1 MDNVTLNKILAKD
14 IMTKEVVSVRSDT
27 PLLDVAKVLAEHNFD
42 GVPVVDER
50 KKIVG
55 ILTEYDLITKTSPI
69 NIGFIRQILTD
80 IESKNKDKAE
90 TIVELTVKQVMN
102 PEPLTLKDTTP
113 YKDVLQTFRD
123 HHRVNPIPIVDEE
136 NRVVGVISRYD
147 ILRPLNILS
156 HSTKN

>member
-1 MDNVTLNKILAKD
+1 MIEEPKNVSASD
-14 IMTKEVVSVRSDT
+14 IMNKNVISVFPDT
-27 PLLDVAKVLAEHNFD
+27 PVLEAAKIISENGLD

-80 IESKNKDKAE
+80 IKSKNKDKAE